1 MSIKVTYRG
10 REVVIEE
17 DKIKVKDLLREMGLS
32 PLSAIVVREDEILS
46 EEDLVKS
53 GERIRIVNAI
63 SGGV

>member
-17 DKIKVKDLLREMGLS
+17 DKIKVKDLLRKMGLS